1 MLGKDVPC
9 PVPEGSKVWANVPG
23 WGWGWST
30 NGYTK
35 LPEPNMKYWYAV
47 PFAEPAIT
55 WAPPEH
61 IKIESWPTVRPGG
74 QHVGIVS
81 KGVRV
86 THLPTDTQVIVT
98 CERSQLKNRNLALS
112 MLEWGL
118 TEMQP

>member
-1 MLGKDVPC
+1 M
-9 PVPEGSKVWANVPG
+9 
-23 WGWGWST
+23 T
-30 NGYTK
+30 
-35 LPEPNMKYWYAV
+35 
-47 PFAEPAIT
+47 I
-55 WAPPEH
+55 PPEH
-61 IKIESWPTVRPGG
+61 IRIEAWPIVKPGG

-86 THLPTDTQVIVT
+86 THLPTDTQIIVN